1 MKIFKS
7 TKWTQLAL
15 LIAGLLTSVA
25 TSGCMPFAGFQS
37 TVGGQTLPSAYYLR
51 DDVQFFP
58 AGEEF
63 LLPNQVRALEEYKA
77 NRLSIENNLDN

>member
-1 MKIFKS
+1 MKFLKS

-15 LIAGLLTSVA
+15 LFAGLLTSVA
-25 TSGCMPFAGFQS
+25 SSGCIPFVGFQS
-37 TVGGQTLPSAYYLR
+37 TVGGQTLPSAFYLR

-63 LLPNQVRALEEYKA
+63 LLPNQVQALEEYKT